1 METPLYAAILEFFVR
16 NPGYK
21 ISPDEFVG
29 LVNMLSKD
37 ALKEV
42 DKKS

>member
-1 METPLYAAILEFFVR
+1 METPLYAAILEFFVK

-29 LVNMLSKD
+29 LVNMLSKV
-37 ALKEV
+37 ALKH
-42 DKKS
+42 

>member
-1 METPLYAAILEFFVR
+1 METPLYAAILEFFVK

-29 LVNMLSKD
+29 LVNMLSKE
-37 ALKEV
+37 ALKP
-42 DKKS
+42 